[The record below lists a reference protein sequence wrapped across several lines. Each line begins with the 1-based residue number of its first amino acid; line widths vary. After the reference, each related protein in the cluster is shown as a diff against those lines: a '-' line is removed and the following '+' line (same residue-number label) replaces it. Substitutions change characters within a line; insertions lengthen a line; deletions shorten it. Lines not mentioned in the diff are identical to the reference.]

1 MMIEC
6 PKCHE
11 MNGQNRDTCWKCQKG
26 LRMEK
31 GSRNCPYC
39 GAQIQPGAR
48 VCAACRKELFYIRE
62 AVKRE
67 AVKKCPNCDKICSV
81 NAVVCPDCGH
91 RLSTSV
97 VFREEPRPVD
107 RPLQTD
113 ISRTDN
119 PKWMYAVAVLLP
131 LIGIILG
138 CIYISK
144 DERDFGQSLIK
155 VSVIVFVVCA
165 IIAGIAAGCAISE
178 ANRIMSS
185 LQY

>member
-11 MNGQNRDTCWKCQKG
+11 MNGQNRDTCWKCG
-26 LRMEK
+26 TR
-31 GSRNCPYC
+31 
-39 GAQIQPGAR
+39 IQEIRIQGMQGPR
-48 VCAACRKELFYIRE
+48 IKICTNCRKKNP
-62 AVKRE
+62 AG
-67 AVKKCPNCDKICSV
+67 
-81 NAVVCPDCGH
+81 AVVCSDCGQ
-91 RLSTSV
+91 RLTGPTRAEAWRPKSQPVSNSTS
-97 VFREEPRPVD
+97 
-107 RPLQTD
+107 
-113 ISRTDN
+113 DN

-165 IIAGIAAGCAISE
+165 VIAGIVAGCAISE

-185 LQY
+185 LQ